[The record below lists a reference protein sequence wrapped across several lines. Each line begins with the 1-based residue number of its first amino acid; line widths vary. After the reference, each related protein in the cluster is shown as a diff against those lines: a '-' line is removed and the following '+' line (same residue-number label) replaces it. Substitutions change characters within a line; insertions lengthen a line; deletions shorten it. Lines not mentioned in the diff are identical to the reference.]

1 MYDFD
6 KMTDRKG
13 TSCSKWD
20 NMSSMFTE
28 KGLLPLWIADMDF
41 RCCEEAIE
49 AMRQRVDHGIFGYTV
64 LPDSYFESIAGWM
77 QRRHNW
83 TVQKEW
89 LVTSVTVVSA
99 LNIFVQAFTKPGD
112 GVIIQKPVYF
122 PFEECI
128 QDNDRRLVNNE
139 LIEKE
144 GYYTIDFEDLEEKA
158 ARPENKML
166 LLCSPH
172 NPVCRAWTE
181 EELRRVIDICSRND
195 IYLIADEI
203 HMDFVFKAE
212 HVPVGTLTNYS
223 KLAVCTSPSKTF
235 NMAGLKMANIFI
247 PDEAMRKEFTRRSK
261 SQCGIIPNNPV
272 SITGIS
278 AAYAKGDKWLDEVK
292 QYIWENF
299 QFVDAYLKEY
309 MPKLK
314 MTSPEATYLAWID
327 FSGVGLSGLELRSF
341 LRGKARVA
349 LDEGMVFGKS
359 GENFARINVA
369 TDRTVVRE
377 CLDRIRDNLAR

>member
-49 AMRQRVDHGIFGYTV
+49 AMRQRVDPGIFGYTV

-83 TVQKEW
+83 TVRKEW

-314 MTSPEATYLAWID
+314 MTKPEATYLAWID
-327 FSGVGLSGLELRSF
+327 FSGVGLSGLKLRSF

>member
-49 AMRQRVDHGIFGYTV
+49 AMRRRVDHGIFGYTV

-128 QDNDRRLVNNE
+128 QDNDRKLVNNE

-144 GYYTIDFEDLEEKA
+144 AYYAIDFEDLEEKA
-158 ARPENKML
+158 ACPENKML

-314 MTSPEATYLAWID
+314 MTKPEATYLAWID
-327 FSGVGLSGLELRSF
+327 FSGVGLSGLKLRSF

>member
-89 LVTSVTVVSA
+89 LVTSETVVSA
-99 LNIFVQAFTKPGD
+99 LNIFVQAFTMPGD

-128 QDNDRRLVNNE
+128 QDNDRKLVNNE

-144 GYYTIDFEDLEEKA
+144 GYYAIDFEDLEEKA
-158 ARPENKML
+158 ACPENKML

-314 MTSPEATYLAWID
+314 MTKPEATYLAWID
-327 FSGVGLSGLELRSF
+327 FSGVGLSGLKLRSF

>member
-99 LNIFVQAFTKPGD
+99 LNIFVQAFTMPGD

-128 QDNDRRLVNNE
+128 QDNDRKLVNNE

-144 GYYTIDFEDLEEKA
+144 GYYAIDFEDLEEKA
-158 ARPENKML
+158 ACPENKML

-223 KLAVCTSPSKTF
+223 KLAVCTSPSTTF

-299 QFVDAYLKEY
+299 QFVDAYLKKY

-314 MTSPEATYLAWID
+314 MTKPEATYLAWID
-327 FSGVGLSGLELRSF
+327 FSGVGLSGLKLRSF

>member
-41 RCCEEAIE
+41 RCCEEAIK

-83 TVQKEW
+83 TIRKEW

-128 QDNDRRLVNNE
+128 QDNDRKLVNNE

-181 EELRRVIDICSRND
+181 EELRRVIDICSRNG

-212 HVPVGTLTNYS
+212 HVPVGALTNYS

-278 AAYAKGDKWLDEVK
+278 AAYAKGDEWLDKVK

-299 QFVDAYLKEY
+299 QFVDAYLREY
-309 MPKLK
+309 IPKLK
-314 MTSPEATYLAWID
+314 MTKPEATYLAWID

-341 LRGKARVA
+341 LRGKAKVA

-369 TDRTVVRE
+369 TDRTVVKE

>member
-83 TVQKEW
+83 TVRKDW

-314 MTSPEATYLAWID
+314 MTKPEATYLAWID
-327 FSGVGLSGLELRSF
+327 FSGVGLSGLKLRSF